1 MGPSSL
7 WICQAARA
15 SYLVFQG
22 WRNSTAGCK
31 RTRIRE
37 EFPKPGCFA
46 LQSGRAFYL
55 ALCIAS
61 WPSLAGSE
69 DLDCT
74 GALDM
79 AQMKA
84 VKSGPGTQSSRGTRG
99 WFTQLPL
106 CYLCTPPGLSRD
118 LEPGH
123 TYHTKA
129 GCVAS
134 QVRLFGTEV
143 PENIN
148 YAQKR
153 KNSRGVLGLL
163 NTAELCAG
171 NTERKH

>member
-1 MGPSSL
+1 MESPALAGTTIGSMGPSSL

-84 VKSGPGTQSSRGTRG
+84 VKSGPGTQSSWGTRG

-118 LEPGH
+118 LEPV
-123 TYHTKA
+123 TDITRKRA
-129 GCVAS
+129 ESLA
-134 QVRLFGTEV
+134 RLGSSE
-143 PENIN
+143 PEF
-148 YAQKR
+148 R
-153 KNSRGVLGLL
+153 
-163 NTAELCAG
+163 
-171 NTERKH
+171 